1 MLDALDD
8 ELAWLGLGFGLGFG
22 FGSGLRF
29 GIANPNPN
37 PNPNLREAA
46 AGPREA
52 GRSAAPMRERRRS
65 VRIA

>member
-1 MLDALDD
+1 MG
-8 ELAWLGLGFGLGFG
+8 LGLGLGL
-22 FGSGLRF
+22 GSGLRF
-29 GIANPNPN
+29 GIANPNNN